1 MLREGSPWLCPVE
14 FKCKFCLNYQ
24 KKKKIKRFYLGLIVS
39 IREGKVGWA
48 PLSVSSRFLVL
59 GTLVALHHGRE
70 SLSSVASELQLDP
83 GREHSHPE
91 QEDAF
96 MKELFIGKS

>member
-1 MLREGSPWLCPVE
+1 M
-14 FKCKFCLNYQ
+14 
-24 KKKKIKRFYLGLIVS
+24 
-39 IREGKVGWA
+39 
-48 PLSVSSRFLVL
+48 
-59 GTLVALHHGRE
+59 ALHHGRE

>member
-1 MLREGSPWLCPVE
+1 MQVLSGL
-14 FKCKFCLNYQ
+14 Q
-24 KKKKIKRFYLGLIVS
+24 KKIKRVYLGLIVS

-48 PLSVSSRFLVL
+48 PLSVSSTSLVL
-59 GTLVALHHGRE
+59 RTLVVLHHGKE

-83 GREHSHPE
+83 GREQSHPE

-96 MKELFIGKS
+96 VK

>member
-1 MLREGSPWLCPVE
+1 MQVLPELP
-14 FKCKFCLNYQ
+14 
-24 KKKKIKRFYLGLIVS
+24 KKKNQEVLSRPNCL

-91 QEDAF
+91 QEDAL